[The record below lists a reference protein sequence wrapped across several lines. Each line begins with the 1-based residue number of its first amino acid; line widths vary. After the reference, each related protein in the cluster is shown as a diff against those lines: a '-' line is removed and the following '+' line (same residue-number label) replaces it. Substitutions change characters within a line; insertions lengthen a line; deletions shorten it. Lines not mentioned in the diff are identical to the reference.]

1 MMNWFIQSLIGMLL
15 FAGMILIFKKL
26 TLENLKAE
34 VILLFLF
41 GFAFLFYLT
50 QVIVTK
56 TSFKLNAFLVILLI
70 LTAIFSY
77 VANLIEVRAI
87 AVAPNPAFVT
97 AIFSLHIIL
106 VAIGSYFL
114 YNSQISFINGLGMVL
129 GIIAIILLS
138 L

>member
-1 MMNWFIQSLIGMLL
+1 MVL

-26 TLENLKAE
+26 TVEKVQAE
-34 VILLFLF
+34 VILMFLF

-50 QVIVTK
+50 QVLVTK
-56 TSFKLNAFLVILLI
+56 TSIKLNAFLIILLI

-77 VANLIEVRAI
+77 IANLLEVRSI
-87 AVAPNPAFVT
+87 NTSPNPAFVT
-97 AIFSLHIIL
+97 AIFGLHTIL
-106 VAIGSYFL
+106 VAIGSYFIYSSKL
-114 YNSQISFINGLGMVL
+114 SIINGLGIVL

>member
-77 VANLIEVRAI
+77 VGNLIEVRAI

>member
-1 MMNWFIQSLIGMLL
+1 MNWVIQSLIGMLL

-41 GFAFLFYLT
+41 GFAFLFYLI

-70 LTAIFSY
+70 LTAVFSY
-77 VANLIEVRAI
+77 IANLIEVRAI
-87 AVAPNPAFVT
+87 NVAPNPAFVT

-114 YNSQISFINGLGMVL
+114 YNYINEGGNKKK
-129 GIIAIILLS
+129 S
-138 L
+138 